1 MKKICAIYTRK
12 STDER
17 LDMEFNTLDAQ
28 RESCEAY
35 ITSQK
40 SEGWMASKEKY
51 DDGGFSG
58 GSLERPAL
66 KRLLDDI
73 RAGKVHIV
81 VVYKIDRLTRS
92 LMDFAK
98 LVQVFDEYGTTF
110 VSVTQSFNTTTSMG
124 RLTLNVLLSFAQFE
138 REVSGERIRDK
149 IAASKARGMWMGGVP
164 PVGYKIEHRQLVVNP
179 DETKLARHVF
189 DRYLMLGNVRSLKEE
204 LDRKGIKSP
213 KRKSLTGKP
222 YGGSSFSRGAL
233 YWILKNPAYIGRISH
248 KGKIYQGLH
257 EGIIPFDI
265 WERVQLKLKEQTVE
279 RTKQTKRRFMLQ
291 GLVYDIEGTL
301 YGPVFTSRHD
311 RQYCYYVSQNIK
323 QDRDHPNNIM
333 ARLPGHDLETT
344 IEKALRQ
351 EIRRLTA
358 EEEGPVLEHILEH
371 HENIPAHDL
380 VRTCVERISIGL
392 NQMAIR
398 IKTAGFPKLAEKYLS
413 VNVEAHDENFEITV
427 SFKVGKAKKG
437 AIVIRPEGSKDIF
450 DLQPAELKKLIQG
463 VIWREEHFT
472 GKTLTEIARREGC
485 SDAHIGKCIMYSLNQ
500 FDSAHK

>member
-40 SEGWMASKEKY
+40 SEGWVASKEKY

-73 RAGKVHIV
+73 CTGKVHII

-164 PVGYKIEHRQLVVNP
+164 PVGYKIEHRQLVVNK
-179 DETKLARHVF
+179 DEIKLARHIF
-189 DRYLMLGNVRSLKEE
+189 NRYLALGNVRFLKAE
-204 LDRKGIKSP
+204 LDREGIKSP
-213 KRKSLTGKP
+213 KRKTLTGKP

-233 YWILKNPAYIGRISH
+233 YWVLKNPAYIGKISH
-248 KGKIYQGLH
+248 KGKIHQGLH
-257 EGIIPFDI
+257 EGIIPFDT
-265 WERVQLKLKEQTVE
+265 WEPVQKKLEEQTVA
-279 RTKQTKRRFMLQ
+279 RTEVTKRRHMLQ
-291 GLVYDIEGTL
+291 GVIYDSEGTV
-301 YGPVFTSRHD
+301 YSPTFTKRHD
-311 RQYCYYVSQNIK
+311 RQYCYYISRSFADNK
-323 QDRDHPNNIM
+323 NHPDGIM
-333 ARLPGHDLETT
+333 ARLPAHETEAV
-344 IEKALRQ
+344 IEKAVRDQ
-351 EIRRLTA
+351 IKNFCAGA
-358 EEEGPVLEHILEH
+358 EDRTFKYILEH
-371 HENIPAHDL
+371 HENIPAYDL
-380 VRTCVERISIGL
+380 VRTCVGR
-392 NQMAIR
+392 
-398 IKTAGFPKLAEKYLS
+398 
-413 VNVEAHDENFEITV
+413 ITV
-427 SFKVGKAKKG
+427 SPDLLTIHIKPEGFRKLVDKHLKVCISGIIDDMQITVPFKVGKAKKG
-437 AIVIRPEGSKDIF
+437 AIVIRPEGSKDMF
-450 DLQPAELKKLIQG
+450 ALPPAELKKLIQG
-463 VIWREEHFT
+463 VVWREEHFA
-472 GKTLTEIARREGC
+472 GKTLTEMAHREGC
-485 SDAHIGKCIMYSLNQ
+485 SDAHIGKCIMTS
-500 FDSAHK
+500 FDILQAT